1 MRGAKGSGWTTAV
14 GLFAILLLSLFGPQV
29 AASGGSATIDV
40 ASISLGLAEQTDSNT
55 VNYSF
60 DVVEQGGLSAD
71 VTAHSTLKTIGG
83 SVLASLN
90 ESKTI
95 GVNGAETFSV
105 MFDALPFGY
114 SIIETTLSGDVGQET
129 STNVV
134 SFNRTIQ
141 RLVPLSIAI
150 GASGSMSFTSL
161 DGTGNETGNISVSD
175 GDRLGLLIPVLN
187 NGDYPW
193 SGSMTIQ
200 LNAGAYN
207 ESVNITGIAVDG
219 MSSTLVQWNS
229 SIAMA
234 EGTTELTA
242 TLNNSGDGDQSDESR
257 SFQLA
262 IAPPPLP
269 EMDLQL
275 LLATEDYVAGDVLDW
290 NLSVTNNGSSS
301 FSGQITCTFGIT
313 TALNQSLVVAV
324 STSSTLQF
332 TTQARPDNLVC
343 NASGMRLSAASNSPL
358 TVVFDLVSAV
368 FESAGSST
376 PAVLDGPWHVG
387 DSARFSMLVRNHGDI
402 EGSVALECIT
412 TQSTYTSPLLT
423 LAVDAA
429 GEVAV
434 IVPMMQE
441 GDQMV
446 SWRLVSLDGSIDDGL
461 NGTLVVPVS
470 AKQVLS
476 PSVGLVTWDAET
488 GVSMSWS
495 VTLGEG
501 VDRSVRLRLGY
512 FESGETYLLDYDV
525 LLAPGVTNGTFD
537 LGFIEADRVT
547 LRVDAINWSEAFG
560 PSSDSKSIP
569 GDRPVYSVTFDPL
582 ASPSRP
588 GAGQSATVQIQITNN
603 GDVAGT
609 NGELIL
615 LGEDNTLYGT
625 KITDPLD
632 AGESTTLTFNLDWP
646 QGTRVKLQA
655 IWSIDGT
662 QLLASNSFTSAD
674 VEAEEEAFSIPW
686 MGILGG
692 VALAGVV
699 LAAVRIKQGQSLSP
713 SSKKNR
719 PTTTNSKTTSTAKHS
734 DIKIQ
739 VGCPECARQLRVPES
754 YSGSV
759 RCPDCSNRFEVEAK
773 VTASEDSEMS
783 TEQPDEEEVE
793 VVEEKVEVSCPECD
807 QSLRVPSS
815 YNGSV
820 RCPACE
826 FVFTAKG

>member
-1 MRGAKGSGWTTAV
+1 MRGAKKSDWTTAV

-40 ASISLGLAEQTDSNT
+40 ASISLSMAEQTDSNT
-55 VNYSF
+55 VNYFF
-60 DVVEQGGLSAD
+60 DVVEQGGLSAE

-83 SVLASLN
+83 SVLASSN

-95 GVNGAETFSV
+95 GVSGTETFTV
-105 MFDALPFGY
+105 MFDVLPFGY
-114 SIIETTLSGDVGQET
+114 SIIETTLSGDVGQES

-141 RLVPLSIAI
+141 RLVPLSIGLAT
-150 GASGSMSFTSL
+150 SGSMSFTSL

-200 LNAGAYN
+200 LTAGAYN

-229 SIAMA
+229 SISMA
-234 EGTTELTA
+234 EGATELTVA
-242 TLNNSGDGDQSDESR
+242 LNNSGDADQSDESR
-257 SFQLA
+257 SFQLT

-269 EMDLQL
+269 ELDLQL

-301 FSGQITCTFGIT
+301 FSGQITCTFGLT
-313 TALNQSLVVAV
+313 TALNQSLDVAI

-332 TTQARPDNLVC
+332 TTQARPDDLVC
-343 NASGMRLSAASNSPL
+343 NASGMRLSVASNSPV

-368 FESAGSST
+368 FEAAGSST
-376 PAVLDGPWHVG
+376 PGVLDGPWHVG

-402 EGSVALECIT
+402 EGSVALECST
-412 TQSTYTSPLLT
+412 TQTTYTSSLLS

-434 IVPMMQE
+434 TVPMLEE
-441 GDQMV
+441 GDQVV
-446 SWRLVSLDGSIDDGL
+446 SWRLFSPDGSIDDGL

-470 AKQVLS
+470 PKQVLS
-476 PSVGLVTWDAET
+476 PSVGLVTWDAEI

-547 LRVDAINWSEAFG
+547 LRVDAINWSEALG

-569 GDRPVYSVTFDPL
+569 DDRPVYSANFDPL

-588 GAGQSATVQIQITNN
+588 GAGQSATVQIQIANT

-609 NGELIL
+609 SGELLL

-625 KITDPLD
+625 KTTEPLG

-655 IWSIDGT
+655 IWSIDGN
-662 QLLASNSFTSAD
+662 QILASNSFTSAD
-674 VEAEEEAFSIPW
+674 VEVEEEAFSIPW
-686 MGILGG
+686 VGLLGG
-692 VALAGVV
+692 VALAGAV
-699 LAAVRIKQGQSLSP
+699 LAAVRIKQGQSLGP
-713 SSKKNR
+713 SSKKSS
-719 PTTTNSKTTSTAKHS
+719 TKTKSKPTSTAKHS

-773 VTASEDSEMS
+773 NTASEESDV
-783 TEQPDEEEVE
+783 EQPEEEEVE
-793 VVEEKVEVSCPECD
+793 LVEEKIEVSCPECD

-815 YNGSV
+815 YDGSV